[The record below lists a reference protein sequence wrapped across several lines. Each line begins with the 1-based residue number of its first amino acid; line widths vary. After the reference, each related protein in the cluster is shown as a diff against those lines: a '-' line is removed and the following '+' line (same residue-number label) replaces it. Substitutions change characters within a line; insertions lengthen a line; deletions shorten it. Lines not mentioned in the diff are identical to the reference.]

1 MPCHIHIHW
10 KSITVLYEIFE
21 SVLICLICLVLSSIL
36 SYTYW
41 NLRTS
46 KTPTH
51 PNSSWRQNKIR
62 SQCDNDLWIRERDS
76 ERARQRCSISDSH
89 KVTIT
94 VFVWRFLRS
103 DGWLSTTF
111 SADTQAYSRLV
122 LATLSYLTDLSECW
136 IAVHRPMNLP
146 DIHTQTHTGTCL
158 YPIKDES
165 FQKGK
170 ICHH

>member
-111 SADTQAYSRLV
+111 SADTQAYSRMTRQDCPTFSHL
-122 LATLSYLTDLSECW
+122 LAMTGLTKSQHWPLSGRIGLFWPLCLTWL
-136 IAVHRPMNLP
+136 I
-146 DIHTQTHTGTCL
+146 
-158 YPIKDES
+158 
-165 FQKGK
+165 
-170 ICHH
+170 